1 MGFGQE
7 LMKTL
12 QTLYNISMAKKKTSK
27 ATTNIRQK
35 KVITEMLENGRSVSA
50 AMKEAGYSEAYSK
63 HPEKLRRTKNF
74 QDLLEEHLPDELLV
88 ERHHELVKSKDE
100 NIGLRAVEAGYK
112 IKNKYEPEETIHT
125 FRRFEEMS
133 DEELQEQLNARLIK
147 AGKDRNTPNGTGVK

>member
-1 MGFGQE
+1 MPVNKKSS
-7 LMKTL
+7 KT
-12 QTLYNISMAKKKTSK
+12 
-27 ATTNIRQK
+27 TTNIRQK

-74 QDLLEEHLPDELLV
+74 QDLLEEHLPDDLLV
-88 ERHHELVKSKDE
+88 ERHRDLVNSKDD

-125 FRRFEEMS
+125 FKRFEELS
-133 DEELQEQLNARLIK
+133 DDELQEQINAKLIE
-147 AGKDRNTPNGTGVK
+147 GRKDRTP